1 MEAILV
7 KEGVV
12 VNRVSVINLENGAL
26 IFPDYTVVQDDA
38 RQYSIGDTYEE

>member
-12 VNRVSVINLENGAL
+12 VNRVNIMNLENGAL
-26 IFPDYTVVQDDA
+26 IFSNYTVVQDDEK
-38 RQYSIGDTYEE
+38 QYSIGDAYAG

>member
-12 VNRVSVINLENGAL
+12 VNRVNVINLENGAL
-26 IFPDYTVVQDDA
+26 IFSDYTVVQDDA
-38 RQYSIGDTYEE
+38 RQYSIGDTYGE

>member
-12 VNRVSVINLENGAL
+12 INRVNVTSLEQAVE
-26 IFPDYTVVQDDA
+26 IFPNNQVVQDDN
-38 RQYSIGDTYEE
+38 REYSIGDSYTE

>member
-12 VNRVSVINLENGAL
+12 VNRVNVNSLEQAVE
-26 IFPDYTVVQDDA
+26 IFPNNQVVQDDN
-38 RQYSIGDTYEE
+38 REYSIGDSYTE